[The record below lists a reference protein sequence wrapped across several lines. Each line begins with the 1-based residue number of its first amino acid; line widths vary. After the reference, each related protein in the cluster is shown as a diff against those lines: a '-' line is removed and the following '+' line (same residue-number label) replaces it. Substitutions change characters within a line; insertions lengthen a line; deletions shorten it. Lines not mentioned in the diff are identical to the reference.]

1 MQSGFLRPAAGPRH
15 VEDEVQHG
23 VSTQQAAGKGLVE
36 CLELLKGP
44 SNERRSAAC
53 LVRSCKAPLSVLT
66 KHSTCRLVG
75 LLLVTRLL
83 PAGDE
88 AAILSVHQALG
99 MPFLQ
104 RLLLPLTGQQARP
117 LDSAFVRASTAAS
130 NAFAQPGYIPFDS
143 ITAASQA

>member
-1 MQSGFLRPAAGPRH
+1 MQSGFLRPAGGPRH
-15 VEDEVQHG
+15 VEDEVQRG
-23 VSTQQAAGKGLVE
+23 ASTQQAAGKGLEE

-53 LVRSCKAPLSVLT
+53 LVRSCKASPSLLT
-66 KHSTCRLVG
+66 KHSACRLAG

-83 PAGDE
+83 PAGNE

-99 MPFLQ
+99 MAFLQ

-117 LDSAFVRASTAAS
+117 L
-130 NAFAQPGYIPFDS
+130 
-143 ITAASQA
+143 

>member
-1 MQSGFLRPAAGPRH
+1 M
-15 VEDEVQHG
+15 
-23 VSTQQAAGKGLVE
+23 
-36 CLELLKGP
+36 
-44 SNERRSAAC
+44 
-53 LVRSCKAPLSVLT
+53 LT

-99 MPFLQ
+99 MAFLQ

-117 LDSAFVRASTAAS
+117 FKYTFPCCNRCQQRLCT
-130 NAFAQPGYIPFDS
+130 G
-143 ITAASQA
+143 

>member
-1 MQSGFLRPAAGPRH
+1 MQSGFLRPADWPRH
-15 VEDEVQHG
+15 VKDEVQRDA
-23 VSTQQAAGKGLVE
+23 STQQAAGKGLEE

-44 SNERRSAAC
+44 TNERRSVAC
-53 LVRSCKAPLSVLT
+53 LVRFCKAFLPMLT
-66 KHSTCRLVG
+66 LHSTCRLVG

-99 MPFLQ
+99 MAFLQ

-117 LDSAFVRASTAAS
+117 L
-130 NAFAQPGYIPFDS
+130 
-143 ITAASQA
+143 